1 MKRIEVSIL
10 LVIDELGAVKVEK
23 VDYITRGKSDEQLFK
38 GATEASDL
46 TITEETI
53 PGPKLVSQS
62 PSAEIL
68 LLLAG
73 LNLSE
78 AEINDYAASKSEK
91 RIRDV
96 ATWIKHKHGV
106 ASPAG
111 LARKLFTM

>member
-1 MKRIEVSIL
+1 MKRIEVTIL

-23 VDYITRGKSDEQLFK
+23 VDYLTRGKSDQQLFA
-38 GATEASDL
+38 GATTAEDIA
-46 TITEETI
+46 TTEEVVA
-53 PGPKLVSQS
+53 GPRPPSQG
-62 PSAEIL
+62 PSAEIM

-111 LARKLFTM
+111 LARKLFAM